1 MNRPKHPCKKDCPDR
16 WAECKKTCPKWK
28 EYEPLLREF
37 YKERAEAYDREYIQN
52 EIERDRKR
60 KIATGKMWRSRRTK
74 E

>member
-16 WAECKKTCPKWK
+16 TAECKKTCPKWL
-28 EYEPLLREF
+28 EYEPLRNEF
-37 YKERAEAYDREYIQN
+37 YKLRAEAYDREYIQN